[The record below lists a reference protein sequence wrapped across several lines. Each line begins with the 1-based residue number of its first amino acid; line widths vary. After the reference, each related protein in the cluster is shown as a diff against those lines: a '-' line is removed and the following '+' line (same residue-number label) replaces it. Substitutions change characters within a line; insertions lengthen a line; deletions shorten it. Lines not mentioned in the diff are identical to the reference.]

1 MTVAVRWFCSQSL
14 LSDMLDE
21 LGSAEPFNTL
31 ISTTPFSSGTDSEFS
46 LLDKEEEEEDEGSD
60 GAFFFLGFLMTPVLH
75 LDFLCR
81 L

>member
-14 LSDMLDE
+14 LSDVLDE

-31 ISTTPFSSGTDSEFS
+31 ILTTPFSSGTDSDFS
-46 LLDKEEEEEDEGSD
+46 LLDKDEEEEDEGSD

>member
-14 LSDMLDE
+14 LSDVLDE

-31 ISTTPFSSGTDSEFS
+31 ILTTPFSSGTDSEFS
-46 LLDKEEEEEDEGSD
+46 LLDKEEEDEGSD
-60 GAFFFLGFLMTPVLH
+60 RAFFFLGFLMTPVLH
-75 LDFLCR
+75 LDFLCC

>member
-14 LSDMLDE
+14 LSDVLDE

-31 ISTTPFSSGTDSEFS
+31 ISTTLFSSGTDSEFS

>member
-14 LSDMLDE
+14 LSDVLDE

-31 ISTTPFSSGTDSEFS
+31 ILTTPFSSGTDSEFS

-60 GAFFFLGFLMTPVLH
+60 RAFFFLGFLMTPVLH
-75 LDFLCR
+75 LDFLCC

>member
-14 LSDMLDE
+14 LSDVLDE

-46 LLDKEEEEEDEGSD
+46 LLDKEEEDEGSD
-60 GAFFFLGFLMTPVLH
+60 RAFFFLGFLMTPVLH

>member
-14 LSDMLDE
+14 LSDVLDE

-31 ISTTPFSSGTDSEFS
+31 ILTTPFSSGTDSEFS
-46 LLDKEEEEEDEGSD
+46 LLDKEEEDEGSD
-60 GAFFFLGFLMTPVLH
+60 RAFFFLGFLMTPVLH

>member
-14 LSDMLDE
+14 LSDVLDE

-31 ISTTPFSSGTDSEFS
+31 ILTTPFSSGTDSEFS
-46 LLDKEEEEEDEGSD
+46 LLDKEEEDEGSD

-75 LDFLCR
+75 LDFLCC

>member
-1 MTVAVRWFCSQSL
+1 MTGAVRWFCSQSL
-14 LSDMLDE
+14 LSDVQDE

-31 ISTTPFSSGTDSEFS
+31 ISTTPFSSGPDSEFS
-46 LLDKEEEEEDEGSD
+46 LLDTEEEEDEGSD
-60 GAFFFLGFLMTPVLH
+60 GDFFFLGFLMTPVLH